1 MSRNYERF
9 IFFSHLYLLDLNTY
23 QFDFKLHYL
32 AYIIFM
38 SLLLDYFFLII
49 TVTVY
54 LYVLT
59 SALGLQYVS
68 INLYLHITLAI

>member
-1 MSRNYERF
+1 MNVLALFHTHTFYP
-9 IFFSHLYLLDLNTY
+9 LDLNTY

-38 SLLLDYFFLII
+38 SIPLKYFLDVII
-49 TVTVY
+49 VY

-68 INLYLHITLAI
+68 ISLLLLLLNYI